1 MWAELDLICD
11 TFLLVGEF
19 IFDFVLIPFVSEGFY
34 RLNTVQKTTD
44 GSAPGRS
51 SSCRRRVQPQPA
63 ASYRRR
69 RHSISVCVSE
79 RPHELGSIRAIKIHS
94 EHVNCCRLKPR

>member
-1 MWAELDLICD
+1 MWAELDLIRD

-44 GSAPGRS
+44 GSAP
-51 SSCRRRVQPQPA
+51 
-63 ASYRRR
+63 
-69 RHSISVCVSE
+69 
-79 RPHELGSIRAIKIHS
+79 
-94 EHVNCCRLKPR
+94 